1 MSQEKRAILITLACF
16 LVFCGLKVVTTSL
29 EKSVDQGSSFKL
41 FELDKKPKGE
51 RVKGNAE
58 NSDSE
63 YNDVNG
69 NSDSSYDGGNDV
81 SAEDDNNTD
90 PNNSD
95 SSDPSNGSSGNS
107 SGSKKKGGSDNSASG
122 NSSGSG
128 NSGNSGSS
136 GSNNSGSSGS
146 NSSGSSG
153 SNNSGSSGSS
163 GSNDSGSSGSDN
175 SGNSGSS
182 TSSQDGITLFNDA
195 VSAGKPTKCTYDIA
209 NAAMKTD
216 NEKLNGISDLSAAA
230 GQNSTGNNGNAS
242 CFTALSAD
250 DVSQCTVNDNGSAYT
265 ITIKLK
271 TAKLPVNAK
280 PAQKGYEYFMDAD
293 TCMKTVNTVNDQMIT
308 KRNGNITLSE
318 GTITATVDKASGK
331 MTACK
336 LTLHEMYFDELDID
350 ELLANAPSVI
360 ANILK
365 KNMSANGLWG
375 TFDYDLIVNYSF

>member
-58 NSDSE
+58 NSDSK
-63 YNDVNG
+63 YNDGNG

-107 SGSKKKGGSDNSASG
+107 SGS
-122 NSSGSG
+122 G

-146 NSSGSSG
+146 DNSGSSG
-153 SNNSGSSGSS
+153 SNNSGSSGISA
-163 GSNDSGSSGSDN
+163 
-175 SGNSGSS
+175 
-182 TSSQDGITLFNDA
+182 SSQDGITLFNDA
-195 VSAGKPTKCTYDIA
+195 VSVGKPTKCTYDIA

-216 NEKLNGISDLSAAA
+216 NDKLNGISDLSAAA

-242 CFTALSAD
+242 CFTTVSAD

-293 TCMKTVNTVNDQMIT
+293 TCMKAVNTVNNQMKT

-365 KNMSANGLWG
+365 NNMSANGLWG
-375 TFDYDLIVNYSF
+375 TFDYNLTVNYTF